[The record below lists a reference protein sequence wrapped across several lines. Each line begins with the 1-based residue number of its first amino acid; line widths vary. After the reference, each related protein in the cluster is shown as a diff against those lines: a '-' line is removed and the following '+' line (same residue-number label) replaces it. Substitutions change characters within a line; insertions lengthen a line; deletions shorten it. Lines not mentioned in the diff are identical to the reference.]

1 MKKLAEFKQAETW
14 MQFIYD
20 SKEEQMKHES
30 KMWDDGFIM
39 DGTYLKSFKEYG
51 VKRVYTYIKY
61 ENLTG
66 ESEDINVP
74 YRTVSM
80 KDRN

>member
-39 DGTYLKSFKEYG
+39 ECDTFLIEKI
-51 VKRVYTYIKY
+51 R
-61 ENLTG
+61 
-66 ESEDINVP
+66 
-74 YRTVSM
+74 R
-80 KDRN
+80 